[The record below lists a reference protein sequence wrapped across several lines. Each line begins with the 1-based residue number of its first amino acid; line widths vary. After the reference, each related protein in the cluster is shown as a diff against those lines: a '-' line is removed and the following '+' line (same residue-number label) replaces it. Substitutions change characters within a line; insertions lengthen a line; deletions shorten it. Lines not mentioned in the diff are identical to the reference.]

1 MEVGV
6 MGYVV
11 DVGDDFVLFA
21 GCLED
26 CDRVVEEGYGG
37 LQVVGYWDLT
47 PGMIRSLTGLSG
59 GDK

>member
-1 MEVGV
+1 

-11 DVGDDFVLFA
+11 DVGDNFVLFA

-47 PGMIRSLTGLSG
+47 PGMIRSLTGLVA